1 MRSIYLSIAALI
13 AVLVAASCTNEGY
26 DTGDNGLS
34 YITSEFALLHTNADK
49 VVNFAT
55 LDDGS
60 ELKFS
65 NPFTTKWATKA
76 DTIYRALVY
85 YDKTEDASTTVNAR
99 SLVQVPVL
107 GVMSADKIKEMHT
120 DPLDIES
127 VWVAKNGSYIN
138 MSLLLKSGSTDSDNK
153 QLVGLVLESEL
164 TDADGKRHVV
174 LRMYHEQNSVP
185 EYYTVQQYVSID
197 AKQLKA
203 DFVELRVNT
212 YKGEV
217 TKNITIDNVGK

>member
-1 MRSIYLSIAALI
+1 M
-13 AVLVAASCTNEGY
+13 
-26 DTGDNGLS
+26 
-34 YITSEFALLHTNADK
+34 
-49 VVNFAT
+49 
-55 LDDGS
+55 
-60 ELKFS
+60 
-65 NPFTTKWATKA
+65 
-76 DTIYRALVY
+76 
-85 YDKTEDASTTVNAR
+85 
-99 SLVQVPVL
+99 
-107 GVMSADKIKEMHT
+107 
-120 DPLDIES
+120 
-127 VWVAKNGSYIN
+127 
-138 MSLLLKSGSTDSDNK
+138 LLKSGSTDGDNK
-153 QLVGLVLESEL
+153 QLVGLVLESES